1 MNYAEISKDTVSFLH
16 KSYASL
22 QNSPLNPPLRALVE
36 LRVSQINGCAYCC
49 GLHSQEARKLG
60 IEQEKLDALIGWSNS
75 SLFTEEEVVALEW
88 AEAITFME
96 SGLAEK
102 REALVEHFSDRE
114 IVDLTAA
121 IAIMNALNRMA
132 ISLKE

>member
-22 QNSPLNPPLRALVE
+22 KNSPLNPPLRALVE

-49 GLHSQEARKLG
+49 GIHSQEARRVG
-60 IEQEKLDALIGWSNS
+60 VEQEKLDALTGWSNS
-75 SLFTEEEVVALEW
+75 NLFTEEEVAALEW

-96 SGLAEK
+96 GGLADK
-102 REALVEHFSDRE
+102 RESLLEHFSERE
-114 IVDLTAA
+114 VVDLTAA
-121 IAIMNALNRMA
+121 ISIMNALNRMA